1 MLAGFLILLLAGLC
15 QGSFG
20 LGYKKYS
27 PFSWAAFWGIY
38 CLLCIVVATGTTWVL
53 APDLWT
59 VVAEQEFSYWILPVF
74 CGALWGL
81 SAIGFSKGID
91 KIGMSL
97 VYGIS
102 MGIST
107 VAGSVLPMIMNRQLP
122 EGWSLLAFIAELI
135 LTVAGVVLVTI
146 AGVRRDG
153 GAGKAKLGIVLA
165 IFSGLGSGAM
175 NLGFMHSQ
183 RVSDAFSV
191 LGYSQAAVS
200 AGKWLPVLAGGCLAG
215 ALWCVGELCVKKEWK
230 TLTDKGSGRRVG
242 ILFGVSLVWYAAL
255 LLYGLSVY
263 LLGNIGSTVGWILF
277 NALALVISVCWGL
290 RSGEWKDKG
299 NNRKLLFAGCG
310 VLILSWF
317 FTVMV

>member
-1 MLAGFLILLLAGLC
+1 M
-15 QGSFG
+15 
-20 LGYKKYS
+20 
-27 PFSWAAFWGIY
+27 
-38 CLLCIVVATGTTWVL
+38 
-53 APDLWT
+53 
-59 VVAEQEFSYWILPVF
+59 
-74 CGALWGL
+74 
-81 SAIGFSKGID
+81 
-91 KIGMSL
+91 
-97 VYGIS
+97 
-102 MGIST
+102 
-107 VAGSVLPMIMNRQLP
+107 
-122 EGWSLLAFIAELI
+122 
-135 LTVAGVVLVTI
+135 
-146 AGVRRDG
+146 
-153 GAGKAKLGIVLA
+153 LA

-242 ILFGVSLVWYAAL
+242 ILFGVSFVWYAAL

-290 RSGEWKDKG
+290 WSGEWKDKG